1 LHQHS
6 QLLYLLLYLLRPLLL
21 LLVPTLLVPTLLVPT
36 LLVPTLLVP
45 TLATVHQAR
54 PTHLTRRR
62 RCLHRRLPLHP
73 ARRLDLR

>member
-6 QLLYLLLYLLRPLLL
+6 QLLYLLLLQLLYQQL
-21 LLVPTLLVPTLLVPT
+21 LLVPTLLVPTLLV
-36 LLVPTLLVP
+36 LMM
-45 TLATVHQAR
+45 ATVHQAR